1 IRHHEFIRNLQA
13 PQICLQ
19 AGGRQLPSHHDH
31 TNGRIHRGCGG
42 KARARRG
49 RGSAPSPYAGA
60 PLLVRLPPCLRTHHV
75 SNIAAAE
82 GVPRRLRLLPWHSSL
97 PHPICV
103 IRGARTRSTH
113 FQRGEHLRFMSRLLQ
128 SSGLGEETCGPTP
141 ALYIPPHKYCTLD
154 AAREEAELVVF
165 SAMDELFSKTNV
177 PLDAIDILVVNCS
190 CFNPTPSFT
199 DMIVNKYKLRG
210 DIRSVHLSGMGCSA
224 GLISVELAR
233 NLLRAAPR
241 GARALVV
248 STETLSPHLYVGN
261 ERPMLLPYC
270 LFRMGGAAVLLS
282 TSAANARFRL
292 TATVRT
298 TTAADDKS
306 YRSIYQEEDGKGNKG
321 AGLSM
326 DLIAVAGRT
335 LKANITAIAPIVLPI
350 SEQLLF
356 AMSFVA
362 QKLSSGRVR
371 LYVPN
376 FLTAFEH
383 FCIHA
388 GGSAVIDEVQR
399 SLGLSDKHVEPS
411 RMTLHRFGNISSSSV
426 WYELAYIE
434 AKGRMHDGDRVWMIG
449 FGSGFKCNSAVW
461 ECIVPAPNS
470 NGPWAGCIHR
480 YPVLIKSPKAK
491 PRQ

>member
-1 IRHHEFIRNLQA
+1 MITIPMAAATVVVVGWRLGPEEIVGQLRDLTPAHLFLFGFLPISAVAMYLISRPRKVYLVDYACFHGTHHYRIPFASFVEHA
-13 PQICLQ
+13 
-19 AGGRQLPSHHDH
+19 RQLPTFSE
-31 TNGRIHRGCGG
+31 
-42 KARARRG
+42 
-49 RGSAPSPYAGA
+49 GS
-60 PLLVRLPPCLRTHHV
+60 
-75 SNIAAAE
+75 I
-82 GVPRRLRLLPWHSSL
+82 
-97 PHPICV
+97 
-103 IRGARTRSTH
+103 
-113 FQRGEHLRFMSRLLQ
+113 RFMSRLLEG
-128 SSGLGEETCGPTP
+128 SGLGEETCGPTP
-141 ALYIPPHKYCTLD
+141 ARYIPPHKYCTLD

-177 PLDAIDILVVNCS
+177 SLDTIDILVVNCS

-233 NLLRAAPR
+233 NLLRVAPR
-241 GARALVV
+241 GAR
-248 STETLSPHLYVGN
+248 
-261 ERPMLLPYC
+261 
-270 LFRMGGAAVLLS
+270 
-282 TSAANARFRL
+282 
-292 TATVRT
+292 
-298 TTAADDKS
+298 
-306 YRSIYQEEDGKGNKG
+306 
-321 AGLSM
+321 
-326 DLIAVAGRT
+326 RT

-356 AMSFVA
+356 AMSFLA
-362 QKLSSGRVR
+362 NKLSSRR
-371 LYVPN
+371 FKLYVPN

-399 SLGLSDKHVEPS
+399 SLGLSNKHVEPS
-411 RMTLHRFGNISSSSV
+411 RMTLHRFGNVSSSSV

-480 YPVLIKSPKAK
+480 YPVQIKSPKAR
-491 PRQ
+491 PHQ

>member
-1 IRHHEFIRNLQA
+1 MITIPIAATTVVVAGRLEPDEIVGRLQA
-13 PQICLQ
+13 LTPAHLFLF
-19 AGGRQLPSHHDH
+19 GFLPV
-31 TNGRIHRGCGG
+31 
-42 KARARRG
+42 
-49 RGSAPSPYAGA
+49 SAFTMYLISRPRKVYLIDYACFHG
-60 PLLVRLPPCLRTHHV
+60 THHYRIP
-75 SNIAAAE
+75 IATFVE
-82 GVPRRLRLLPWHSSL
+82 H
-97 PHPICV
+97 
-103 IRGARTRSTH
+103 TRQMPTFNEKSI
-113 FQRGEHLRFMSRLLQ
+113 RFMSRLLE
-128 SSGLGEETCGPTP
+128 SSGLGDETCAPAPTH
-141 ALYIPPHKYCTLD
+141 YIPAHEYCTLE

-177 PLDAIDILVVNCS
+177 SLDTIDILVVNCS

-233 NLLRAAPR
+233 NLLRVSPQ
-241 GARALVV
+241 GAR
-248 STETLSPHLYVGN
+248 
-261 ERPMLLPYC
+261 
-270 LFRMGGAAVLLS
+270 
-282 TSAANARFRL
+282 
-292 TATVRT
+292 
-298 TTAADDKS
+298 
-306 YRSIYQEEDGKGNKG
+306 
-321 AGLSM
+321 
-326 DLIAVAGRT
+326 RT
-335 LKANITAIAPIVLPI
+335 LKTNITAIAPIVLPI
-350 SEQLLF
+350 SEQLFF

-434 AKGRMHDGDRVWMIG
+434 AKGRMHEGDRIWLIG

-480 YPVLIKSPKAK
+480 YPVQIKSPKAR

>member
-1 IRHHEFIRNLQA
+1 MSSSRMCKHLKSVYKLVVDNFLAMITIPMAASTVVVAARLEPDEIV
-13 PQICLQ
+13 
-19 AGGRQLPSHHDH
+19 GRLRALTPAHLFLSGFLPV
-31 TNGRIHRGCGG
+31 
-42 KARARRG
+42 
-49 RGSAPSPYAGA
+49 SAITMYLISRPRKVYLVDYACFHG
-60 PLLVRLPPCLRTHHV
+60 THHYRIPFASFV
-75 SNIAAAE
+75 EHAREVPTFNE
-82 GVPRRLRLLPWHSSL
+82 GS
-97 PHPICV
+97 I
-103 IRGARTRSTH
+103 
-113 FQRGEHLRFMSRLLQ
+113 RFMSRLLQ

-141 ALYIPPHKYCTLD
+141 ARYIPPHKYCTLD

-165 SAMDELFSKTNV
+165 SAVDELLSKTNV
-177 PLDAIDILVVNCS
+177 PLDTIDILVVNCS
-190 CFNPTPSFT
+190 CFNPTPSFA
-199 DMIVNKYKLRG
+199 DMIVSKYKLRG
-210 DIRSVHLSGMGCSA
+210 DIRSVHLSGMGCGA

-292 TATVRT
+292 TSAVRT
-298 TTAADDKS
+298 TTAADDRS

-362 QKLSSGRVR
+362 HKLSSGRYK

-376 FLTAFEH
+376 FLMAFEH

-388 GGSAVIDEVQR
+388 GGSAVVDEVQR
-399 SLGLSDKHVEPS
+399 SLGLSDRHVEPS
-411 RMTLHRFGNISSSSV
+411 RMTLHRFGNVSSSSV

-434 AKGRMHDGDRVWMIG
+434 AKGRMHEGDRIWMIG

-461 ECIVPAPNS
+461 ECIVSAPED

-480 YPVLIKSPKAK
+480 YPVQIKSPKAK
-491 PRQ
+491 SRQ